1 MSIFTDGLTH
11 AWAMFSRTQSSS
23 NLVETD
29 EPFQLSLEPR
39 ALSPNTSIPG
49 RSFSRSSIASM
60 IFNRIAMDAAMV
72 KFQHVKLAPDGENQE
87 VQKNSALQRL
97 FDVEMNLD
105 QSSTDFFHD
114 LVYSLFDDGVVAAV
128 P

>member
-11 AWAMFSRTQSSS
+11 AWAMFSRTQSSA

-49 RSFSRSSIASM
+49 RSFS
-60 IFNRIAMDAAMV
+60 
-72 KFQHVKLAPDGENQE
+72 
-87 VQKNSALQRL
+87 
-97 FDVEMNLD
+97 
-105 QSSTDFFHD
+105 
-114 LVYSLFDDGVVAAV
+114 
-128 P
+128 

>member
-60 IFNRIAMDAAMV
+60 IFNRIAMDAASSEWKTGKV
-72 KFQHVKLAPDGENQE
+72 GEYKLPKAG
-87 VQKNSALQRL
+87 
-97 FDVEMNLD
+97 
-105 QSSTDFFHD
+105 T
-114 LVYSLFDDGVVAAV
+114 VYSSEQLIEHWKSLVEKYPIISISQA
-128 P
+128 